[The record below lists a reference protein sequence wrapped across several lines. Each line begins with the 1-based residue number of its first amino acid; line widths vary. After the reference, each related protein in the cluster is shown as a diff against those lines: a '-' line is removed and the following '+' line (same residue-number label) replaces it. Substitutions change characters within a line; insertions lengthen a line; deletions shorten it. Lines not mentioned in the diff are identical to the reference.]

1 MEQHP
6 VPQDIK
12 SFQFRLVG
20 DMTLRQFAFLAGGAI
35 IAYVTYVLP
44 LPSYLKYPLVIFFA
58 GGGAATAFVPINE
71 RPLDRWVTAFFRAV
85 FGPTRRVW
93 IKSPNFLELFTRSY
107 AIATPTALPTTTEE
121 DRQRLEE
128 YLATLPPGPE
138 EAVDKSERELLEKI
152 DFTLGQTPTTTQKPA
167 ESKAVATSRPS
178 YAPQVTPLPK
188 PLQVKDQDGQ
198 EKILPQLTGV
208 RVRRLGS
215 SKAPR
220 GEFTLPPS
228 IPTPS
233 PPSSPVQ
240 PSQKPLSPA
249 KPPPS
254 PEPTELFADEKEVT
268 VRVKEEVKKHD
279 LLQSYQEQVKRLETE
294 KEILQEKVKE
304 GRQQAEKLRIQK
316 AKQQTQ
322 AKPATKLSEPPKTKA
337 PQKEPQKPTQPPSQE
352 LDQPSPPPTRPVKK
366 LVLPTI
372 TDTPN
377 VINGVVADQQ
387 GELLEGAILV
397 IKDSEGTPVR
407 ALKTNKLGQF
417 TISTPLRNGTY
428 SIEGEKENYVF
439 EPIYQEVTGT
449 ILPPLEIRAK
459 KIPLNH

>member
-1 MEQHP
+1 
-6 VPQDIK
+6 
-12 SFQFRLVG
+12 
-20 DMTLRQFAFLAGGAI
+20 MTLRQFAFLAGGAV
-35 IAYVTYVLP
+35 IAYVIYVLP
-44 LPSYLKYPLVIFFA
+44 LPNYLKYPLVIFFA

-71 RPLDRWVTAFFRAV
+71 RPLDRWVAAFFRAV

-93 IKSPNFLELFTRSY
+93 IKSPDLLELFTRSY
-107 AIATPTALPTTTEE
+107 AVATPTVLPTTSEE

-128 YLATLPPGPE
+128 YLATLPPRPE
-138 EAVDKSERELLEKI
+138 EAVDKTERKLLEKI
-152 DFTLGQTPTTTQKPA
+152 DFTLGQVPTTTQKPA
-167 ESKAVATSRPS
+167 ESKAIDTTRPS

-215 SKAPR
+215 GRVAR
-220 GEFTLPPS
+220 GEFTLPTP
-228 IPTPS
+228 PTPTTSS
-233 PPSSPVQ
+233 PPPSQTQ
-240 PSQKPLSPA
+240 PSQRLSSPSPSDKSKPPLS
-249 KPPPS
+249 
-254 PEPTELFADEKEVT
+254 EPTELFAAEKEV
-268 VRVKEEVKKHD
+268 VAKVKEEVKKHD

-304 GRQQAEKLRIQK
+304 GHQQAEKLKIQR

-322 AKPATKLSEPPKTKA
+322 PQPATELASKPPKTKT
-337 PQKEPQKPTQPPSQE
+337 PREESQKPTQPP
-352 LDQPSPPPTRPVKK
+352 DQRLNQLSPPPTRPVKK

-387 GELLEGAILV
+387 GELLEEAILV
-397 IKDSEGTPVR
+397 IKDSESTPVR

-428 SIEGEKENYVF
+428 SIEVEKEGYTF

-449 ILPPLEIRAK
+449 ILPPREIRAK
-459 KIPLNH
+459 